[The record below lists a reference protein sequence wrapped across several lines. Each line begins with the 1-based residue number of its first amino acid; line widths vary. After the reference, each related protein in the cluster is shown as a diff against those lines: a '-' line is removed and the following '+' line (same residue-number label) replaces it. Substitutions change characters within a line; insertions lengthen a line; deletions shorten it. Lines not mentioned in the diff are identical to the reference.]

1 MHRNAKQIG
10 LILYISSAACLLL
23 FYVNVMGIFS
33 CQYTY
38 IFSLHLTPDILLYEC
53 TMIYLHNPLMIH
65 DNSNILL
72 FFPAPNTFIF
82 ILVQLYSVGQ
92 LELLH
97 QRVRV
102 F

>member
-1 MHRNAKQIG
+1 MSWASFHV
-10 LILYISSAACLLL
+10 S
-23 FYVNVMGIFS
+23 
-33 CQYTY
+33 TH

-72 FFPAPNTFIF
+72 LFPAPNTFLF

-97 QRVRV
+97 QIPIQLELLY
-102 F
+102 FECC